1 MHYPSGSQGLT
12 GSGKEYIELFNNNPC
27 ASVNIGC
34 WMLGFADVDGFVNNR
49 GCIQLPPNIILPPYS
64 HYVIGTSSSS
74 LDSNSIDFKI
84 NRNPSNLCSVGSFLL
99 ANGDGWVGLYDEA
112 GIVVDAIYWTVN
124 ANEANKINN
133 DGDLDDAPCIVSSVV
148 GCNPANTLASPRE
161 INSIFPSRIFYCG
174 QYVNGNTF
182 SRVPDGGSWQ
192 RNVTASINDLSGGNC
207 NGGSCLTSTF
217 NLNAT
222 VSQPSCNSS
231 NGGISFNPQPAGTY
245 FYNWPFPT
253 TGQTSSFNNLA
264 AGSYSITIT
273 SASGCSKDTTIVLA
287 ASNGP
292 TAVVVS
298 ESDPGCS
305 QSNGSVTIVS
315 VTGGTPQY
323 QYNFNNLGFSNS
335 QNYINLPAGTY
346 PLTVKDANGCEFTA
360 PDITLM
366 SPNGP
371 TAVTIN
377 KTDPGCSQS
386 NGSVTIVSVTGG
398 TPQYQYNFNN
408 LGFSNSQNYT
418 NLPAG
423 TYPLIVKDA
432 NGCEF
437 TAPDITLMSP
447 NGPTAVTINKTDPGC
462 SQSNGSVT
470 IVSVIGGTPQ
480 YQYNFNNLGFSNSQN
495 YINLPAGTYPLIVKD
510 ANGCEFTAPII
521 TLNNPNSPSGIEYTS
536 TPAKCDKTRGTITVT
551 SVTGGVSP
559 YTYSINGDPFT
570 TDLFY
575 DSLNVGLYP
584 LIVKDANGCEFTEI
598 INIASSSQLNA
609 TFTAGAQPGSN
620 DSLTVG
626 TTIGSYLWNYSSQ
639 NETLNAS
646 FINSST
652 AGSGISYNWIFN
664 IGSVSDTTTTSLND
678 LYQNFQGSNTINV
691 TLIVTN
697 GDETCNDTASIVID
711 IKSIIQIPTIFSPNG
726 DGINDVFFIK
736 YRGYK
741 DLTMTIFNRWG
752 NKYYE
757 TTKPDEGWSANDAAE
772 GTYFYIVTGKT
783 SDDKSFESKGYFML
797 VR

>member
-1 MHYPSGSQGLT
+1 MKKLFLLFLLLTFTNINAQVLINEVMHYPSGAQGLN

-124 ANEANKINN
+124 
-133 DGDLDDAPCIVSSVV
+133 
-148 GCNPANTLASPRE
+148 
-161 INSIFPSRIFYCG
+161 
-174 QYVNGNTF
+174 
-182 SRVPDGGSWQ
+182 GGSWQ

-231 NGGISFNPQPAGTY
+231 NGGISFNPQPAVTY

-335 QNYINLPAGTY
+335 QNYTNLPAGTY
-346 PLTVKDANGCEFTA
+346 PLTVKDVNGCEFNA

-377 KTDPGCSQS
+377 KNDPGCSQS

-423 TYPLIVKDA
+423 TYLLTVKDA

-437 TAPDITLMSP
+437 TS
-447 NGPTAVTINKTDPGC
+447 
-462 SQSNGSVT
+462 
-470 IVSVIGGTPQ
+470 
-480 YQYNFNNLGFSNSQN
+480 
-495 YINLPAGTYPLIVKD
+495 
-510 ANGCEFTAPII
+510 PII
-521 TLNNPNSPSGIEYTS
+521 TLNNPNSPSGILYTS
-536 TPAKCDKTRGTITVT
+536 TPAKCDKTRGTITVS

-559 YTYSINGDPFT
+559 YTYSINGGPFT
-570 TDLFY
+570 TDLLY
-575 DSLNVGLYP
+575 DSLNVGTYP
-584 LIVKDANGCEFTEI
+584 LIVKDANGCVFTEI
-598 INIASSSQLNA
+598 INITSSSPLNA
-609 TFTAGAQPGSN
+609 AFTANVQPGSN
-620 DSLTVG
+620 DSLTAG
-626 TTIGSYLWNYSSQ
+626 TTSGNYFWNYSSQ
-639 NETLNAS
+639 NETLNAF

-757 TTKPDEGWSANDAAE
+757 TTKPEEGWTGNDAAE
-772 GTYFYIVTGKT
+772 GTYFYIVNGK
-783 SDDKSFESKGYFML
+783 SIDDKVFESKGYFML